1 MSGKRA
7 QEEETKAGQ
16 EEAKEAKD
24 RGIRDMAVL
33 ILAAVLGIPVG
44 AVTGALDALFGRV
57 LLEVTACRMEYG
69 TILIPL
75 LALAGCGL
83 CGLSVGIMWPGT
95 FSLAMK
101 HCPQGGTLMFALFAL
116 AGDVGCAAGPG
127 VVSFVA
133 ERMPEYGLKAG
144 LLAAILF
151 PVVMLALLRAV
162 GGKKVQRKV

>member
-33 ILAAVLGIPVG
+33 ILAAVLGILVG

-57 LLEVTACRMEYG
+57 LLAVTACRMEYG

-75 LALAGCGL
+75 LALAGV
-83 CGLSVGIMWPGT
+83 LSVYLYRTFGENAPG
-95 FSLAMK
+95 AW
-101 HCPQGGTLMFALFAL
+101 
-116 AGDVGCAAGPG
+116 
-127 VVSFVA
+127 
-133 ERMPEYGLKAG
+133 GLY
-144 LLAAILF
+144 
-151 PVVMLALLRAV
+151 LRWDS
-162 GGKKVQRKV
+162 GRRRRFRCG